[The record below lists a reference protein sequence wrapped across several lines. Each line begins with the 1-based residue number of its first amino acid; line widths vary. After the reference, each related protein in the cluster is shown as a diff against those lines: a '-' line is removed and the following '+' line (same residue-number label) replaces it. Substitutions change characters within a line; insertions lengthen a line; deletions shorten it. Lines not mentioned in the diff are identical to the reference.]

1 MENLKTIHT
10 FTQKEYYMEKLI
22 IRWKRIGYSNA
33 VLILNG
39 ENSILIDTGV
49 KGNMPLFD
57 RFFRQNKIKPTDIK
71 LIILTHT
78 HFDHTGNLA
87 ELQKLTGAR
96 VLVHRNEFENLR
108 QGFISIPPG
117 QRFYTRFI
125 SWLGR
130 LFVPRFASPEP
141 LVADLINDDEFD
153 LSGYGIV
160 GKVVSTPGHSAGSQ
174 SVIVGKSIICG
185 DVFMNLVYGSKF
197 PHFAENPHRLILTW
211 KNIFDMGIEEI
222 YPAHG
227 KKIKVEEVYPA
238 FKKWKKKLGMETS
251 FE

>member
-1 MENLKTIHT
+1 MANIS
-10 FTQKEYYMEKLI
+10 

-39 ENSILIDTGV
+39 ENSILVDTGV
-49 KGNMPLFD
+49 RGNMHQFV
-57 RFFRQNKIKPTDIK
+57 RFFRQNKITPGDIK

-78 HFDHTGNLA
+78 HYDHTGNLA
-87 ELQKLTGAR
+87 GLKKLTGAR

-108 QGFISIPPG
+108 QGFIPIPPG

-125 SWLGR
+125 AWLGQKI
-130 LFVPRFASPEP
+130 LPRFASPRP
-141 LVADLINDDEFD
+141 FDADLINESEFD
-153 LSGYGIV
+153 LSGFGIK

-174 SVIVGKSIICG
+174 SVVIDKSIICG

-197 PHFAENPHRLILTW
+197 PHFAENPHKLILTW
-211 KNIFDMGIEEI
+211 KNIFDMDIEEI

-227 KKIKVEEVYPA
+227 KKMKVEEVYPA
-238 FKKWKKKLGMETS
+238 FEKWNKKLRVGV
-251 FE
+251 FLL